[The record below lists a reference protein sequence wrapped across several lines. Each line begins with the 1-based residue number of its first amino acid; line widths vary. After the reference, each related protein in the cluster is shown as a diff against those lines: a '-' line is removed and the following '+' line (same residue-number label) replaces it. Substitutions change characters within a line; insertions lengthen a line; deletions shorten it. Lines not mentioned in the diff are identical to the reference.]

1 MHSIRAFVI
10 NYVRKWG
17 RPEKDPPE
25 STPSMGLAM
34 VAVLA
39 QQHDRL
45 IVANFCRRYHCELFF
60 ADTCEEALILLDELE
75 PQVILMDRDA
85 GGGNW
90 RATMSSLASAASG
103 ACIMLVSRV
112 VDERL
117 WNEVVRNGGY
127 EVLPTPVQED
137 EVCRAVRLAWSYWS
151 SAANSTAATR
161 K

>member
-1 MHSIRAFVI
+1 MHSILAFFI

-25 STPSMGLAM
+25 SGPSKGLAM
-34 VAVLA
+34 IAVLA

-45 IVANFCRRYHCELFF
+45 VVSNFCWRYHCEVFF
-60 ADTCEEALILLDELE
+60 ADTCEEARILLDELK

-85 GGGNW
+85 SGADW
-90 RATMSSLASAASG
+90 RAAMSSLASAASG
-103 ACIMLVSRV
+103 ACIVLVSRV

-151 SAANSTAATR
+151 SAANSGALTR